1 MLVGISSQKKY
12 LSSEIND
19 LFLRQRMEAWSAFER
34 HETASSCY
42 TLPVA
47 KHPLLPHLHRWVFSE
62 HMCTSCW
69 LLKKVSSVQIQNNAK
84 KVEPNACEYTYVF
97 YSKKLLH
104 PAISLSALASG
115 LEAGRHWAVLAR
127 AVARC
132 WAPRVPFCRS
142 DISTGSGKGSKH

>member
-1 MLVGISSQKKY
+1 M
-12 LSSEIND
+12 
-19 LFLRQRMEAWSAFER
+19 
-34 HETASSCY
+34 
-42 TLPVA
+42 
-47 KHPLLPHLHRWVFSE
+47 
-62 HMCTSCW
+62 
-69 LLKKVSSVQIQNNAK
+69 QNNAK

-127 AVARC
+127 AAARC

-142 DISTGSGKGSKH
+142 DISTGSGKGSKHRHRTESFLKGRKKPTCVTFQVSHRRETMTVWAGISGQFQHFPASKDILAFLKTSDMTITFSFSCP